1 MELRKHLSPKSVFV
15 GLYVLF
21 FVIYIVVGLQPAEAT
36 QSYEISTTLNIP
48 SINLNTDV
56 ANLKLESH
64 KLETP
69 SDIVGRFQ
77 RAENKTLLIGH
88 STTVFQ
94 NLDKLQI
101 GEEVIYDGTIYYIY
115 SSEVVEKTAIDMN
128 ELLAKTDQDTLVIMT
143 CAGTNLGNGD
153 ATHRLIVTALVSE

>member
-1 MELRKHLSPKSVFV
+1 MELKKRLNPKRIFV
-15 GLYVLF
+15 GLYALF
-21 FVIYIVVGLQPAEAT
+21 FVIYIIVGLQPAEAT
-36 QSYEISTTLNIP
+36 KSYEISTALYIP

-56 ANLKLESH
+56 VNLELENH

-69 SDIVGRFQ
+69 DTIVGSFS